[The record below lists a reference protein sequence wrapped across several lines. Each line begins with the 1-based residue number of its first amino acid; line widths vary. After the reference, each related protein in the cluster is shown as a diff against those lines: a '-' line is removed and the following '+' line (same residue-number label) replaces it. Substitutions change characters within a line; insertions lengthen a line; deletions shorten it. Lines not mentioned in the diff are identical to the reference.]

1 MYIDIHS
8 HAYWKPTPFVTEFL
22 TPEALIAA
30 QDKNGIEKGVL
41 LPVVNCE
48 IYLPQT
54 NEDILDMVEKYPNR
68 FIPFCNVDPRAMTN
82 SPDAPLDKILQY
94 YKDRGCKGVGEI
106 MPNMEVMDPKVQN
119 LFRCAEIVGLPVI
132 YDGSDVKDGDFGL
145 YDDPGLPQLE
155 HTLQRFPNLTI
166 LGHGPVFWAEIARL
180 ETIGERGY
188 VFKFKGTDQVGRIN
202 RNPIKEE
209 GVMPKLLRKYPNLH
223 LDLSDGTAYNA
234 LTRDLEYGPAF
245 LEEFQ
250 DRAYFGTDFC
260 NVNHT
265 DIALAKTL
273 IRWRDEGRISKM
285 AFEKIERENAIRLL
299 GLES

>member
-1 MYIDIHS
+1 M
-8 HAYWKPTPFVTEFL
+8 
-22 TPEALIAA
+22 
-30 QDKNGIEKGVL
+30 
-41 LPVVNCE
+41 
-48 IYLPQT
+48 
-54 NEDILDMVEKYPNR
+54 
-68 FIPFCNVDPRAMTN
+68 
-82 SPDAPLDKILQY
+82 
-94 YKDRGCKGVGEI
+94 
-106 MPNMEVMDPKVQN
+106 
-119 LFRCAEIVGLPVI
+119 
-132 YDGSDVKDGDFGL
+132 
-145 YDDPGLPQLE
+145 
-155 HTLQRFPNLTI
+155 
-166 LGHGPVFWAEIARL
+166 
-180 ETIGERGY
+180 
-188 VFKFKGTDQVGRIN
+188 GRIN

-223 LDLSDGTAYNA
+223 LDLSDGTAHNA

-273 IRWRDEGRISKM
+273 ISWRDEGRISKM